1 MGLVSLGDRHQ
12 IAGERQ
18 VIVTEVTRMSGGLVC
33 VAALDV
39 HSGTMVRPL
48 QTDGS
53 NWEEAKWVDT
63 DYMLIGNVLS
73 LVPATP
79 GHPAYPH
86 ATEDFRVGTV
96 RLLEREALGDL
107 YEACAET
114 ADVSVEAIFGGALSE
129 GKYVVAGTECRSL
142 GCIMLPRGKLKVSE
156 FYGKVQVSYHDET
169 YGWHNFSVT
178 DLFVKNLGDAAAGVA
193 ALAARIAEASYFRP
207 LALRLGL
214 ARAWDGGDRGYDPK
228 RCFLQLNG
236 LIVPSS

>member
-1 MGLVSLGDRHQ
+1 MGLDSLSARHQ

-48 QTDGS
+48 QGDGS

-63 DYMLIGNVLS
+63 GYMVPGNVLS
-73 LVPATP
+73 LVPADP

-86 ATEDFRVGTV
+86 ASEDFRVATV
-96 RLLEREALGDL
+96 RSLEQGAFVDL
-107 YEACAET
+107 YQVCTET
-114 ADVSVEAIFGGALSE
+114 ADASVEAIFDGALME

-142 GCIMLPRGKLKVSE
+142 GCLMLPRNKLRVSE
-156 FYGKVQVSYHDET
+156 YYGKVQVSYQDSSHT
-169 YGWHNFSVT
+169 WHNFRVT
-178 DLFVKNLGDAAAGVA
+178 DLAIKNAGDAAAGVA
-193 ALAARIAEASYFRP
+193 ALSEKIAASSYFRP

-214 ARAWDGGDRGYDPK
+214 ARAWDGGDKGYDPK

-236 LIVPSS
+236 LVTSSN